1 VTGHNQLVG
10 EAGETLA
17 AQWYEASGYQI
28 LERNWRTREGEL
40 DLILRRNRT
49 LVICEVKTR
58 SSDAFGL
65 PAEAVNRA
73 KRERI
78 RHLTGQYL
86 QTTSVRFLEV
96 RFDVAAILGD
106 DVQII
111 ESAF

>member
-1 VTGHNQLVG
+1 MTGHNQLVG

-17 AQWYEASGYQI
+17 AQWYEASGYQV

-58 SSDAFGL
+58 TSDAFGL

-78 RHLTGQYL
+78 RHLAGQYL
-86 QTTSVRFLEV
+86 QTSSVRFLEV
-96 RFDVAAILGD
+96 RFDVAAILAG
-106 DVQII
+106 DVQVI

>member
-1 VTGHNQLVG
+1 MTGHNQLVG